1 MILLVGGCG
10 FLGGHL
16 CDLLGRHRD
25 QALIVSRK
33 PDPLLLGEFGPTVSA
48 MSAREFA
55 GGAGDDAIRSAS
67 AIVYLAW
74 TSVPA
79 TFADEPSLELR
90 ENVLPAFDFFLR
102 VAHIAPKTKIVLLS
116 SGGTVYRCEGR
127 SAPKSETAPL
137 GPISA
142 YGLGKVLSE
151 EALRFVGRTHG
162 TPYVILRVSNAI
174 GRRQHNNAQGIV
186 SIALRAARDGLPVEL
201 FGGGNQVRDFVDA
214 DDVAHAIRAACLET
228 AHPDATWNIGS
239 GKGLSIRDLLHRLE
253 EVIGRSVAVKAAP
266 PRKLDVAHIVLDCR
280 KAAEE
285 LGWTAKIPIERSI
298 SDIWRSLQQPSKQ
311 AV

>member
-16 CDLLGRHRD
+16 CDLLGRERD
-25 QALIVSRK
+25 QALVISRK
-33 PDPLLLGEFGPTVSA
+33 ADPRLLGEFGPTVSA

-55 GGAGDDAIRSAS
+55 GPAGDHAIRNAS

-79 TFADEPSLELR
+79 TFAEEPSLELR

-102 VAHIAPKTKIVLLS
+102 AARCAPKTKIVLLS
-116 SGGTVYRCEGR
+116 SGGTVYRCEG
-127 SAPKSETAPL
+127 SSSPKAETAPL

-142 YGLGKVLSE
+142 YGLGKVLTE

-162 TPYVILRVSNAI
+162 TPHVILRVSNAI
-174 GRRQHNNAQGIV
+174 GRRQHNDHQGIV

-201 FGGGNQVRDFVDA
+201 FGGGSQVRDFVDA
-214 DDVAHAIRAACLET
+214 NDVAAAIRAACRET
-228 AHPDATWNIGS
+228 AHPAATWNIGS
-239 GKGLSIRDLLHRLE
+239 GIGLSIRDLLNRLE
-253 EVIGRSVAVKAAP
+253 EVIGRRVAVETAP
-266 PRKLDVAHIVLDCR
+266 PRKLDVPHIVLDCR
-280 KAAEE
+280 KAVEE
-285 LGWTAKIPIERSI
+285 LGWTARIPIEQSI
-298 SDIWRSLQQPSKQ
+298 SDIWQSLQHSSKQ